1 MTKLHQ
7 LAQRYW
13 RITWLLM
20 LAWPA
25 WWALDRAPP
34 FRQLAPATYTAV
46 RPGGTTVI
54 VLPSVERDLD
64 RDCNV
69 HWSQH
74 LYDGAGTRHNLAGG
88 YQTANGLIEQ
98 AQRMG
103 ATLRMAVPISAAA
116 APGQALWVSQLE
128 YRCNPM
134 HVLAPIEVQL
144 SVSFEISP

>member
-1 MTKLHQ
+1 MTQLHQ

-25 WWALDRAPP
+25 WWSLDREPP

-74 LYDGAGTRHNLAGG
+74 LYDGQGTRHNLASG
-88 YQTANGLIEQ
+88 YQTSAGLIEQ

-103 ATLRMAVPISAAA
+103 ATLRMAVPISSAA

-128 YRCNPM
+128 YRCNPI
-134 HVLAPIEVQL
+134 HTIAPIEVQV